1 MVNNHA
7 NDKPPEIFTSKSLPD
22 PGCRARGE
30 SIVVDSRSEEH
41 FSNYFDTL
49 DKSRALRVPIAEGCL
64 RGIVLFFG
72 PPGCGKSCLAEGLAN
87 DFAERRFAKDGKRT
101 TLFEIHA
108 SRAFSHMLGMSARA
122 VDASFETVSFAARHG
137 PVVLLMNEMESFAVN
152 RRALSGGDPSDV
164 QRVTNTILTRTDALS
179 ESSNVFV
186 VGTSNFDGM
195 VDLAFLDRADLI
207 IEVGYPDSEAAR
219 SILERT
225 ARAFAGVG
233 RLAANAIDSFIS
245 DNYGNET
252 SPRLSG
258 RTLRRI
264 VPLSFVM
271 YSRWTLINAK
281 HLSAVAKSIA
291 KRSKCNGDS

>member
-1 MVNNHA
+1 VNNGT
-7 NDKPPEIFTSKSLPD
+7 NGKPPEIFTSKSLPD
-22 PGCRARGE
+22 PGCKERGE
-30 SIVVDSRSEEH
+30 SIVVDSRSEEY

-49 DKSRALRVPIAEGCL
+49 DKSRSLRVPIAEGRL

-87 DFAERRFAKDGKRT
+87 EFAERRLGRDAKRT

-108 SRAFSHMLGMSARA
+108 SRAFNHMLGMSAKA
-122 VDASFETVSFAARHG
+122 VDSAFETVSFAARHG

-152 RRALSGGDPSDV
+152 RKALSGGDPSDV
-164 QRVTNTILTRTDALS
+164 QRVTNTILTRTDGLS
-179 ESSNVFV
+179 ESSNVFI

-195 VDLAFLDRADLI
+195 VDGAFLDRADLI
-207 IEVGYPDSEAAR
+207 IEIGYPDGEVAR
-219 SILERT
+219 AILERT
-225 ARAFAGVG
+225 AKAYAGVG
-233 RLAANAIDSFIS
+233 RLATNAIDSFIK
-245 DNYGNET
+245 DHYGNGT
-252 SPRLSG
+252 SPKLSG
-258 RTLRRI
+258 RALRRI

-271 YSRWTLINAK
+271 NGRWTLVHSK